1 MLWIEQTVIKL
12 HIDGKKY
19 FVSRCLSLTAGMV
32 CSLSLKQKQLSSTG
46 YNLSKLMFAWEELD
60 KFAL

>member
-1 MLWIEQTVIKL
+1 MFWIEQTVIKL

-19 FVSRCLSLTAGMV
+19 FASRTVGMV

-60 KFAL
+60 KFAV